1 MTGLGLGWGEVFRV
15 ENRKIFFFARGSFLT
30 RSDKW
35 CILSVMKVPDHPTLI
50 RRMRDSRVKKLAA
63 ERPVLGGSLVRIAKH
78 CGRPG
83 CHCQTGEKHV
93 GWYLTRPVKGK
104 TQTTYVP
111 LEMLEEVQGWIQ
123 EHRRLKTLMAEIAE
137 LNRALIRTYV
147 TERKHRGTRS

>member
-1 MTGLGLGWGEVFRV
+1 
-15 ENRKIFFFARGSFLT
+15 
-30 RSDKW
+30 
-35 CILSVMKVPDHPTLI
+35 MKVPDHPTLI

-83 CHCQTGEKHV
+83 CHCQTGTKHV

-111 LEMLEEVQGWIQ
+111 QEMLQEVQGWIQ
-123 EHRRLKTLMAEIAE
+123 EHRRLKRLVAEISE

-147 TERKHRGTRS
+147 TERRRRGTRP